1 MTCSPFTGFTE
12 RVRFLGGKKNNSA
25 AASVRRRLERAT
37 NWGRTMIY
45 PASSSRS
52 PSGPTTDGWKRKEAK
67 YKSPPP
73 PNRPRVGTC
82 ALALPQRPTFSPFFL
97 TFCTL
102 SNCSFIRVSPKM
114 HFHIKWALDQ
124 PNQSLG
130 FGSFW
135 MMSWDIKNDVTLSYT
150 IVRDFLKK
158 SCEWNSN
165 AAPVLFSYCTVP
177 WIFKHLKEWKWFDH
191 GISTRVPNF
200 DSKLPLVNLYG
211 FWKSIQYFQN
221 NLIPNYLLEKK
232 SFDLGT
238 GEQTL
243 CFTNHGIPYRSTKL
257 FSD

>member
-12 RVRFLGGKKNNSA
+12 RVRFLGGKKTIQ
-25 AASVRRRLERAT
+25 RRLPSVDDWSGRPTEVERWFIRRVVVA
-37 NWGRTMIY
+37 RR
-45 PASSSRS
+45 PAPR
-52 PSGPTTDGWKRKEAK
+52 PMDGKEKRRNTKA
-67 YKSPPP
+67 P

-150 IVRDFLKK
+150 IVLDFLKK